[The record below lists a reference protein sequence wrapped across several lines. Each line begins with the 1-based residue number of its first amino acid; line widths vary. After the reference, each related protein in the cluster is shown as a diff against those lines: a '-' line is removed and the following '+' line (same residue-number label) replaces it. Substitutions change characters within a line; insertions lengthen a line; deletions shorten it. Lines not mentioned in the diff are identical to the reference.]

1 MPKHIPLS
9 KFVVIST
16 DPDAEWRS
24 LYVEVRAHSKEHAR
38 DVARAELAKTKRDHF
53 TIDMVLVA

>member
-9 KFVVIST
+9 KFVVITT

-24 LYVEVRAHSKEHAR
+24 LYIEVSALSKEHAR
-38 DVARAELAKTKRDHF
+38 DVVRAELAKTKRDHF
-53 TIDMVLVA
+53 LIDMVLAA